1 MSDIRWGYASSKD
14 AEGWTGCYLTREEA
28 IEDGR
33 SDYSYLTEHGRQ
45 YDGFWI
51 HSGHLLSV
59 ETVLPDVDDL
69 LERMGETAYDEAGEV
84 AEDYPD
90 VTNEARIE
98 LEGLLRGW
106 VEKHALPTFWVAD
119 GEAEFIPALA
129 APPEGKP

>member
-1 MSDIRWGYASSKD
+1 MSEIRWGYASSRNSEAWIGECK
-14 AEGWTGCYLTREEA
+14 TRQEA
-28 IEDGR
+28 ILEGIAT
-33 SDYSYLTEHGRQ
+33 YCGEP
-45 YDGFWI
+45 FWI

-106 VEKHALPTFWVAD
+106 VEKYARPTFWVAD

-129 APPEGKP
+129 APSEGKEEIRG